1 MSGRF
6 SLAALL
12 FAAALAPTCCLTGVA
27 VPSATTEPTAAAV
40 PTSAVGPTPAP
51 LPTAG
56 PVSGPQAGLHS
67 ESLGDGWARYT
78 NAAGAYSLELPETW
92 MVLDATLADLEEV
105 LAQVT
110 ELNPQLEWMIELA
123 LGTGMVELTLLG
135 MDTDPASLEGNPSGV
150 SANVVSEDLLAGF
163 SPALLLRL
171 VVSQAEA
178 VEGYTIIESGVVN
191 IGGLEAVRLV
201 VEISMTDPL
210 GREVHNRNVQMI
222 VPTEETAF
230 ALTVGTGAARFAD
243 YESVFERI
251 VNSFRLVEE

>member
-1 MSGRF
+1 
-6 SLAALL
+6 
-12 FAAALAPTCCLTGVA
+12 
-27 VPSATTEPTAAAV
+27 
-40 PTSAVGPTPAP
+40 
-51 LPTAG
+51 
-56 PVSGPQAGLHS
+56 
-67 ESLGDGWARYT
+67 
-78 NAAGAYSLELPETW
+78 